1 MNLKSI
7 LAVSSMV
14 LASTAAFA
22 DGGDIGIANYP
33 VASHSTVTRASVDKA
48 TLAARADGELRVAG
62 EAGDTP
68 YAFEQPTHSDL
79 SRAQVKLATL
89 QAAKAGELIP
99 AGEGPEERPAGEFA
113 HPATSNNVFASL
125 ARKFR
130 SN

>member
-1 MNLKSI
+1 MNIKSI
-7 LAVSSMV
+7 LAVSSIV

-22 DGGDIGIANYP
+22 DGGDIGISNYP
-33 VASHSTVTRASVDKA
+33 VTSHSTVSRASVDKA

-68 YAFEQPTHSDL
+68 YNFEQPTHSDL
-79 SRAQVKLATL
+79 ARSQVKLATL
-89 QAAKAGELIP
+89 EAAKAGQLIP
-99 AGEGPEERPAGEFA
+99 AGEGPAERPSGEFT
-113 HPATSNNVFASL
+113 HVATPNNVFASL